1 MCENMKTEY
10 STSILASYATFKE
23 LYKSQK
29 YTSPYQIL
37 SEFIQY
43 IIASKPLY
51 SFSSTDI
58 QGCLKDDFGFNP
70 PIAVIRTALK
80 GIEGLKCNH
89 QVYTIEPKN
98 QINNSDFKVAQRKSE
113 EYKQNII
120 DALLDFAKL
129 KEIPVDKE
137 RIEKEFYAFVLD
149 EGGDKTYQQ
158 FIWEFVLY
166 NKDNTGITK
175 AISTIQEGGILYA
188 GLTYNISE
196 LGSLNKPI
204 TIFLDTEILF
214 DIVGLNGTLYKTL
227 ADDFLK
233 LVDSAN
239 RGAQV
244 ITLRFFS
251 EVADDINRYFDNAER
266 VIEGKGEVVL
276 NHAMKEII
284 QGCKDVSDVV
294 EKKTDFYRKLHLEH
308 GIREFEKK
316 DFYSN
321 SNKEYNL
328 EQIELSGFPASEP
341 ANYEALRFC
350 SHINVLRKGEQSSDI
365 FLSKYLCVTGTR
377 KVLDISRVLIDQER
391 ITTTGERPCGFAAS
405 LNYITNILWYKL
417 NRGFG
422 SADFPHNLDAVI
434 KARILLSG
442 YISQEIT
449 TTYSELKQKSDK
461 GELSQDQAAAYIVA
475 LKEKTILPES
485 LTADNIEDTLD
496 FSEEYFSRFAETI
509 SQNARLIKERDDTIS
524 ELSVDMKKLKEQ
536 LSQANDANDK
546 KQQQIDLL
554 AEKIRAIEKRDAD
567 AEKQKVL
574 LKSRILLVWGVIWK
588 LLIVIAVVV
597 LTKVICNYL
606 NLDFG
611 TWLSIV
617 IGIAGLSGTVITIV
631 KHDIKK
637 HKERCNA
644 PLEKSDDPN
653 N

>member
-1 MCENMKTEY
+1 MKTEY

-43 IIASKPLY
+43 IIASKHLY
-51 SFSSTDI
+51 NFSSTDI
-58 QGCLKDDFGFNP
+58 QGYLHDEFGFNP

-80 GIEGLKCNH
+80 GIIGLNCDH
-89 QVYTIEPKN
+89 QVYTVDPKN
-98 QINNSDFKVAQRKSE
+98 RINNADFTVAQKKSE
-113 EYKQNII
+113 EYKQNLIN
-120 DALLDFAKL
+120 ALIDFAKL
-129 KEIPVDKE
+129 KEILVDKE
-137 RIEKEFYAFVLD
+137 IIEKELYAFVLD

-158 FIWEFVLY
+158 FIGEFVLY

-204 TIFLDTEILF
+204 TMFLDTEILF
-214 DIVGLNGTLYKTL
+214 DIAGLNGTLYKTL

-244 ITLRFFS
+244 IKLCFFS
-251 EVADDINRYFDNAER
+251 EVANDINHYFGTAER

-284 QGCKDVSDVV
+284 KGCKDVSDVV
-294 EKKTDFYRKLHLEH
+294 EKKVNFYRMLHIEH
-308 GIREFEKK
+308 GIKEFEQK

-321 SNKEYNL
+321 SNEEYNL
-328 EQIELSGFPASEP
+328 EQIELPGFPASVP

-350 SHINVLRKGEQSSDI
+350 SHINVLRKGKKSSDI
-365 FLSKYLCVTGTR
+365 FLSKYLCVTDTR
-377 KVLDISRVLIDQER
+377 KVLDISRVLIDRER
-391 ITTTGERPCGFAAS
+391 NATTGERPCGFAAS
-405 LNYITNILWYKL
+405 LYYITNILWYKL

-422 SADFPHNLDAVI
+422 SADFPHNLNAVI

-449 TTYSELKQKSDK
+449 STYSELKQRSDN
-461 GELSQDQAAAYIVA
+461 GELSKEQAAACIVA
-475 LKEKTILPES
+475 LKEKNILPES

-509 SQNARLIKERDDTIS
+509 SQNARLIKERDNTIS
-524 ELSVDMKKLKEQ
+524 ELSVDVKKLKEQ
-536 LSQANDANDK
+536 LTKANEANEK
-546 KQQQIDLL
+546 KQQQIDSL
-554 AEKIRAIEKRDAD
+554 AEKIKAIEKRDAD
-567 AEKQKVL
+567 VEKRRTIF
-574 LKSRILLVWGVIWK
+574 KSSILLAWGILWK
-588 LLIVIAVVV
+588 LLIVAGVV
-597 LTKVICNYL
+597 LLTKYICEIFNK
-606 NLDFG
+606 NFES
-611 TWLSIV
+611 WLSI
-617 IGIAGLSGTVITIV
+617 ILGIAGLIGSGIVIV
-631 KHDIKK
+631 KKDIKK
-637 HKERCNA
+637 HKDRCNA
-644 PLEKSDDPN
+644 INVRSDDN
-653 N
+653 